1 MGEKLGTRCEIKN
14 LNSFRFMEQA
24 IEYEARRQVEL
35 LEEGGSVVQ
44 ETRLFDPD
52 KGETRAMRTKEEA
65 HDYRYFPDPDLL
77 PLAVGAAQIER
88 LRGELPELPQA
99 MARRLQSA
107 HSLSDYDARLITS
120 SRETAHYFEAVAA
133 RVDAKLAANW
143 INGELAGA
151 LNRAGLDIAQGPVG
165 AAALGALLARIAD
178 GTLSGKMART
188 VFEAL
193 WAGEGEVDAIIEKR
207 GLRQMSDAGALER
220 IIDDVLA
227 KNAKQV
233 EDYRAGKD
241 KAFNSL
247 VGQVMKATQGKANP
261 AQVNGLL
268 KQKLAR

>member
-1 MGEKLGTRCEIKN
+1 M
-14 LNSFRFMEQA
+14 NSFRFVAQGIDAEAARQIA
-24 IEYEARRQVEL
+24 LYES
-35 LEEGGSVVQ
+35 GGAVDQ
-44 ETRLFDPD
+44 ETYDFDAATGTLTP
-52 KGETRAMRTKEEA
+52 RRSKEEA
-65 HDYRYFPDPDLL
+65 DDYRYFPEPDLVPVEPSADL
-77 PLAVGAAQIER
+77 VER

-120 SRETAHYFEAVAA
+120 SRETARYFEQVAA